1 MKNKQKSKVI
11 AFLMIFVIL
20 LLIIIILLMNKTS
33 NSSSTLLN
41 ISSREDD
48 FKPLINEYSVIANL
62 YYDDYKKNNSEELI
76 YLVPNKYNDIY
87 TACITDE
94 CRHSLE
100 LNEEQRIQYNKIK
113 DSYYLDK
120 HHLEYICVYNGFVSF
135 CNNGGRASYVY
146 SVEDKKPEY
155 ISSPNSPYD
164 DIAIKKLSEHWYWVC
179 KRK

>member
-1 MKNKQKSKVI
+1 MKNKRKTKVI
-11 AFLMIFVIL
+11 AFLMLFAL
-20 LLIIIILLMNKTS
+20 LSLIIIILIVNIVS
-33 NSSSTLLN
+33 DSSFTFLN

-48 FKPLINEYSVIANL
+48 FKPLINEYSSIANL
-62 YYDDYKKNNSEELI
+62 YYDDYKKYDSEKLI

-94 CRHSLE
+94 CKHSLE
-100 LNEEQRIQYNKIK
+100 LNEEQRIQYNKII

-120 HHLEYICVYNGFVSF
+120 QPLEYICVYNGFVSF